1 MDILVASG
9 AGTPTQTLRNDS
21 KHSTTLRTKR
31 SVSLMKRNASHM
43 GNETSNPPSQI
54 RRPHEA
60 TSNKCRREAGKKG
73 ISYTVSVTVPW
84 QLPVKW
90 TVSKCLQKR
99 YHEGQS
105 LGPSIPTPGPGSPE
119 IHHVNTS
126 TRTAAAFTG
135 AEREKQHNPHRHIKV
150 QQDVLHT
157 QDGPLLSHRKP
168 LLKDTTP
175 PGGHRGGMEGSCPK
189 GTRPDSGDHRTTQC
203 PFWAEEKPET

>member
-1 MDILVASG
+1 MTTAALRTCSAAYIAKIHSKHNGHSGGLAG

-31 SVSLMKRNASHM
+31 SVSLMTRNASHIAM
-43 GNETSNPPSQI
+43 RHQI
-54 RRPHEA
+54 LPVRLGPHEA
-60 TSNKCRREAGKKG
+60 TSNKCRREAGG

-90 TVSKCLQKR
+90 TVSKCLQKS

-126 TRTAAAFTG
+126 TRHCSSIRRSR
-135 AEREKQHNPHRHIKV
+135 ERNSTTLTDTLKFNKKV
-150 QQDVLHT
+150 HT
-157 QDGPLLSHRKP
+157 QDGPLLSHRN
-168 LLKDTTP
+168 
-175 PGGHRGGMEGSCPK
+175 RS
-189 GTRPDSGDHRTTQC
+189 
-203 PFWAEEKPET
+203 